1 MNSILSA
8 SKTPVPASASRRLVG
23 LDLLRGLSIFG
34 MVFSAIVPHKLL
46 PGWMYHVQNPPP
58 THALDMTVP
67 GISWVDWVFPIFIF
81 CMGVAIPLAGRRRLE
96 APVAGSDSR
105 SGSGYSQRF
114 WGFFKGVISR
124 FFLLWLFA
132 YLVVLL
138 NPTHLKGFMNLN
150 FCGLQID
157 SYDIQAL
164 ILVGFFALFA
174 FYWVRPKGSRW
185 KFLRW
190 GGALGLLGLVL
201 LFHFGYG
208 APLDLHKRSIIIL
221 LLAFLYLFGS
231 LLWYFSRNSVWR
243 RVFVFLGILVI
254 TVLSKETGFDS
265 WLYAQKS
272 LRWVLNMEEIYFL
285 LILLPATWVGDY
297 FCLRPELP
305 WQSSSMRPLRA
316 PLKGFLGSP
325 ALCYTLLTVVAL
337 AVGFGYYAG
346 WSVWGLLFGLLLPV
360 RACIDLALRN
370 RCKDMGALL
379 PLALLLFVIGLV
391 LYMFGYEGG
400 LKKVPATLSYCFTMG
415 GLSVVLLLLLNFLS
429 EKLPGSFFVRTFSGA
444 GANPLMSYVAFGQFV
459 VPLMNLSLFIY
470 IYQWVYPSGWPWIGV
485 LRAFLIVLFTMWL
498 VAIMSRRKLYWRA

>member
-1 MNSILSA
+1 MSTS
-8 SKTPVPASASRRLVG
+8 TPSPEQPLAKPSRLVG

-34 MVFSAIVPHKLL
+34 MVFSAIVPHGVL

-58 THALDMTVP
+58 THALDMSVP

-81 CMGVAIPLAGRRRLE
+81 CMGVAIPIAGRRRLE
-96 APVAGSDSR
+96 AVSAGV
-105 SGSGYSQRF
+105 GSGAGTASGPGF
-114 WGFFKGVISR
+114 WGFFKGVLSR

-138 NPTHLKGFMNLN
+138 NPTQLKGS
-150 FCGLQID
+150 D
-157 SYDIQAL
+157 VQAL

-174 FYWVRPKGSRW
+174 FYWARPASSKPRGRNIWRW
-185 KFLRW
+185 A
-190 GGALGLLGLVL
+190 GALGILALVA

-208 APLDLHKRSIIIL
+208 TPLDLHKRSIIIL

-231 LLWYFSRNSVWR
+231 LLWYVSRNSVWR
-243 RVFVFLGILVI
+243 RVWVFVGIVAVTI
-254 TVLSKETGFDS
+254 LSKETGFDS

-272 LRWVLNMEEIYFL
+272 LRWVFNMEEIYFL

-305 WQSSSMRPLRA
+305 WTSRASRP

-325 ALCYTLLTVVAL
+325 CLCYILLTGVVL
-337 AVGFGYYAG
+337 SVGFGYYAG
-346 WSVWGLLFGLLLPV
+346 WNIWGVFFGVLLPV
-360 RACIDLALRN
+360 RASFDLSRRN
-370 RCKDMGALL
+370 RFKDMGALL

-459 VPLMNLSLFIY
+459 MPLMNLSMFVY
-470 IYQWVYPSGWPWIGV
+470 IYRWAYPSGYPWVGV
-485 LRAFLIVLFTMWL
+485 LRAFVIVLFTMWL
-498 VAIMSRRKLYWRA
+498 VAIMSRRKLFWRA